1 VKAFRTHRLGTAPA
15 LEEAALPEPGAGE
28 VRIAVKA
35 AGLHLTD
42 VAALAGERVPKPQLP
57 FTPGFEAAGLVTALG
72 KGVKG
77 LKLGQPVLAFLAGG
91 GLADEALANA
101 ALCAALPEALG
112 FEQAASLP
120 VAYGGALMALRD
132 QARLKGGETL
142 LVLGAGGQAGLAAIG
157 IGKELGAR
165 VIAAAGVE
173 ERRSAASAQG
183 ADDTVDGSSASLAD
197 SVLSLTDGKG
207 ANVVFDPVGGDA
219 FAAALHAAS
228 IGARYI
234 AAGFAGGRA
243 RATNV
248 QMLFARNIQLLTA
261 NIPVMAASDPARARH
276 ALEDVIA
283 WAIEGKIKPR
293 IAARFALAQAAHALD
308 YVKAR
313 RDSGAVIVTLS

>member
-1 VKAFRTHRLGTAPA
+1 MHRLGGTPA

-35 AGLHLTD
+35 AGVHLAD
-42 VAALAGERVPKPQLP
+42 VAALAGERAPKPSLP

-77 LKLGQPVLAFLAGG
+77 WKLGQPVLAFLAGG
-91 GLADEALANA
+91 GLADEALASA
-101 ALCAALPEALG
+101 ALCAPLPEALG
-112 FEQAASLP
+112 FEQAAALP

-132 QARLKGGETL
+132 QARLKPGETL
-142 LVLGAGGQAGLAAIG
+142 LVLGAGGQAGLAAIA
-157 IGKELGAR
+157 IGKQLGVR
-165 VIAAAGVE
+165 VIAAAGAE
-173 ERRSAASAQG
+173 DRRAAASAQG
-183 ADDTVDGSSASLAD
+183 ADETVDGSSASLAD
-197 SVLSLTDGKG
+197 SVLSLTGG
-207 ANVVFDPVGGDA
+207 ANVIFDPVGGDA
-219 FAAALHAAS
+219 FAAALRAAS

-243 RATNV
+243 PSANV

-261 NIPVMAASDPARARH
+261 NIPVMAASDPVRARK

-283 WAIEGKIKPR
+283 WAIAGKIKPR
-293 IAARFALAQAAHALD
+293 IAARFPLAQAAHALD

-313 RDSGAVIVTLS
+313 RDSGAVIVTVS